1 MNELLQRKLTELAE
15 LDKHQCW
22 YLVKQPTEFGLICY
36 LVFLL
41 KRYKQQNHVDSLN
54 DFVIAQAKL
63 LKLEKPDFKFSE
75 NYRALRVAAFFG
87 LIKLEFNPLTGTY
100 KNGYENAEITDV
112 FEDINDRC
120 SGNFEQTSLYIDIIQ
135 RQIEKMFV
143 SSRIDEQSD
152 GTRSEYRL
160 YPIMLL
166 YKVLI
171 ELGLSQGEYRISL
184 NEYKYLVVT
193 TEKFNQYLD
202 TLLLIKLLRD
212 NEVVITEFNKF
223 GDKFDN
229 RLIQA
234 LKQLPTLL
242 IDSDY
247 ITLIPEKIS
256 DVALKVFAF
265 EQNPQIFNTTEY
277 IDFLCSETS
286 LFELPN
292 FNKDLLLVDATEVV
306 VKKNLSIAKSPNDA
320 KGENILLYGVPGV
333 GKSHFISEKY
343 CDDNQ
348 RFERI
353 VFHPDYMNTDFIGQI
368 LPSLKDGVVEY
379 KFTAGAF
386 TRILKKAY
394 KNPDEHYY
402 LIIEEINRG
411 NAPAIFGEVFQLLDR
426 DSNGVSEYTIS
437 NPYISEEVYNCKDQP
452 VGLPSNLTILATM
465 NTADQNVF
473 TLDTAFQRRWEMQ
486 MIENDIE
493 KCDFKDNLILDTTVS
508 WGHFNT
514 VLNDR
519 ILSSRRSVISSEDK
533 RLGVYFIKKE
543 LLEET
548 LNGSNSRF
556 AEKVLKYLWD
566 DAFKLSR
573 DDLFNNSYQ
582 SLDEIIKGFNNSI
595 ADNRLDI
602 FNSDV
607 KTLLLSPFE

>member
-1 MNELLQRKLTELAE
+1 MNELLQRKLTKLAE
-15 LDKHQCW
+15 LDKLQCW

-36 LVFLL
+36 LVSLL
-41 KRYKQQNHVDSLN
+41 KKYKEERYEDSLAQFISDQTRLLRTN
-54 DFVIAQAKL
+54 NPNIDF
-63 LKLEKPDFKFSE
+63 ST

-87 LIKLEFNPLTGTY
+87 LIKLEFNPSTNTY
-100 KNGYENAEITDV
+100 KNGYENAEITEV
-112 FEDINDRC
+112 FEEINDKC
-120 SGNFEQTSLYIDIIQ
+120 SGSFEKTSLYTKTIQ

-143 SSRIDEQSD
+143 SSKIDQQSD
-152 GTRSEYRL
+152 DIRSEYRL

-184 NEYKYLVVT
+184 YEYSYLLVT

-202 TLLLIKLLRD
+202 TLLLIKLVRED
-212 NEVVITEFNKF
+212 ESIIAEFDKF

-234 LKQLPTLL
+234 LKQLPTLS
-242 IDSDY
+242 IDSKY
-247 ITLIPEKIS
+247 ITLVPEKIS
-256 DVALKVFAF
+256 EVALKVFAF
-265 EQNPQIFNTTEY
+265 EQNPQIFDTSEY
-277 IDFLCSETS
+277 IDFLCSTTS

-292 FNKDLLLVDATEVV
+292 FNKDLLSIDAAKVV
-306 VKKNLSIAKSPNDA
+306 TQKTILSVENSDNR
-320 KGENILLYGVPGV
+320 KGDNILLYGVPGA
-333 GKSHFISEKY
+333 GKSHFISDNY
-343 CDDNQ
+343 CDDDR

-368 LPSLKDGVVEY
+368 LPSLEDGVIEY

-394 KNPDEHYY
+394 LNPSKHYY

-426 DSNGVSEYTIS
+426 DSSGVSEYKIS
-437 NPYISEEVYNCKDQP
+437 NPYISEEVYGSKDQP
-452 VGLPSNLTILATM
+452 VSLPSNLTILATM

-473 TLDTAFQRRWEMQ
+473 TLDTAFQRRWQMQ

-493 KCDFKDNLILDTTVS
+493 KCSFKDNGILDTTVS
-508 WGHFNT
+508 WGRFNT
-514 VLNDR
+514 VINNQ

-533 RLGVYFIKKE
+533 RLGAYFIRKD
-543 LLEET
+543 LLEE
-548 LNGSNSRF
+548 GSNSSNRF

-573 DDLFNNSYQ
+573 SDLFDDSYQ

-595 ADNRLDI
+595 ANERFDI
-602 FNSDV
+602 FNLDV
-607 KTLLLSPFE
+607 RKLLLSPSE

>member
-1 MNELLQRKLTELAE
+1 MNELLQRKLTKLAE

-22 YLVKQPTEFGLICY
+22 YLVKQHTDFSLICY

-41 KRYKQQNHVDSLN
+41 KRYKQENHVDKLN

-63 LKLEKPDFKFSE
+63 LKLDKPDFEFSE

-87 LIKLEFNPLTGTY
+87 LIKFEFDPLTDTY
-100 KNGYENAEITDV
+100 KDRYENADITEV
-112 FEDINDRC
+112 FEEINNRC
-120 SGNFEQTSLYIDIIQ
+120 LGNFEQTSLYADIIQ

-143 SSRIDEQSD
+143 SSKIDKQSD
-152 GTRSEYRL
+152 STRSEYRL
-160 YPIMLL
+160 YPTMLL

-184 NEYKYLVVT
+184 YEYKYLVVT

-202 TLLLIKLLRD
+202 TLLLIKLVRED
-212 NEVVITEFNKF
+212 KSIIAEFDKF

-234 LKQLPTLL
+234 LKQLPTLS
-242 IDSDY
+242 IDSKY
-247 ITLIPEKIS
+247 ITLVPEKINE
-256 DVALKVFAF
+256 VALKVFAF
-265 EQNPQIFNTTEY
+265 EQNPQVFYTSEY
-277 IDFLCSETS
+277 IDFLCSTTS

-292 FNKDLLLVDATEVV
+292 FNRDLLSIDAAKVV
-306 VKKNLSIAKSPNDA
+306 TQKTVSNEESSDNKKGD
-320 KGENILLYGVPGV
+320 NILLYGVPGA
-333 GKSHFISEKY
+333 GKSRFISDNY
-343 CDDNQ
+343 CNDDR

-368 LPSLKDGVVEY
+368 LPSLEDGVIEY

-394 KNPDEHYY
+394 LNPNEHYY

-426 DSNGVSEYTIS
+426 DSNGVSEYKIS
-437 NPYISEEVYNCKDQP
+437 NPYISEAVYDSKDQP
-452 VGLPSNLTILATM
+452 VSLPSNLTILATM

-473 TLDTAFQRRWEMQ
+473 TLDTAFQRRWQMQ

-493 KCDFKDNLILDTTVS
+493 TCSFKDSAILDTAVS
-508 WGHFNT
+508 WGRFNT
-514 VLNDR
+514 VINNQ
-519 ILSSRRSVISSEDK
+519 ILSSRRSVISSDDK
-533 RLGVYFIKKE
+533 RLGAYFIKKE
-543 LLEET
+543 LLEEEAD
-548 LNGSNSRF
+548 GSNRF

-573 DDLFNNSYQ
+573 SDLFNDSYQ
-582 SLDEIIKGFNNSI
+582 SLDEIIKDFNKSI
-595 ADNRLDI
+595 ANKKLNI
-602 FNSDV
+602 FNSDIR
-607 KTLLLSPFE
+607 KLLLSPSE

>member
-1 MNELLQRKLTELAE
+1 MNELLQRKLTKLAE
-15 LDKHQCW
+15 LDKLQCW

-36 LVFLL
+36 LVSLL
-41 KRYKQQNHVDSLN
+41 KKYKEEGYEDSLAQFISDQTQLLRAN
-54 DFVIAQAKL
+54 NPNIDF
-63 LKLEKPDFKFSE
+63 ST

-87 LIKLEFNPLTGTY
+87 LIKLEFNPSTNTY
-100 KNGYENAEITDV
+100 KNGYENAEITEV
-112 FEDINDRC
+112 FEEINDKC
-120 SGNFEQTSLYIDIIQ
+120 SGSFEKTSLYTKIIQ

-143 SSRIDEQSD
+143 SSKIDQQSD
-152 GTRSEYRL
+152 DIRSEYRL

-184 NEYKYLVVT
+184 YEYSYLVVT

-202 TLLLIKLLRD
+202 TLLLIKLVRED
-212 NEVVITEFNKF
+212 ESIIAEFDKF

-234 LKQLPTLL
+234 LKQLPTLS
-242 IDSDY
+242 IDSKY
-247 ITLIPEKIS
+247 ITLVPEKIS
-256 DVALKVFAF
+256 EVALKVFAF
-265 EQNPQIFNTTEY
+265 EQNPQVFDTSEY
-277 IDFLCSETS
+277 IDFLCSTTS

-292 FNKDLLLVDATEVV
+292 FNKDLLSIDAAKVV
-306 VKKNLSIAKSPNDA
+306 TQKTILSVENSDNR
-320 KGENILLYGVPGV
+320 KGDNILLYGVPGA
-333 GKSHFISEKY
+333 GKSHFISDNY
-343 CDDNQ
+343 CDDDR

-368 LPSLKDGVVEY
+368 LPSLEDGVIEY

-394 KNPDEHYY
+394 LNPSEHYY

-426 DSNGVSEYTIS
+426 DSSGVSEYKIS
-437 NPYISEEVYNCKDQP
+437 NPYISEEVYGSKDQP
-452 VGLPSNLTILATM
+452 VSLPSNLTILATM

-473 TLDTAFQRRWEMQ
+473 TLDTAFQRRWQMQ

-493 KCDFKDNLILDTTVS
+493 KCSFKDNGILDTTVS
-508 WGHFNT
+508 WGCFNT
-514 VLNDR
+514 VINNQ

-533 RLGVYFIKKE
+533 RLGAYFIRKD
-543 LLEET
+543 LLEE
-548 LNGSNSRF
+548 GSNSSNRF

-573 DDLFNNSYQ
+573 SDLFDDSYQ

-595 ADNRLDI
+595 ANKRFDI

-607 KTLLLSPFE
+607 RKLLLSPSE